1 MVDQWVG
8 WFEGG
13 GGRIGSDPVRLVT
26 VLLLF
31 TSLVHSVSVS
41 VSDSY
46 NYNSSVY
53 TSLSHFEADSP
64 GLTYH

>member
-1 MVDQWVG
+1 MVDQWFG

-31 TSLVHSVSVS
+31 TSLVLSVS

-46 NYNSSVY
+46 IYNSSVY

>member
-1 MVDQWVG
+1 MVDQWFG
-8 WFEGG
+8 WFEG

-31 TSLVHSVSVS
+31 TSLVLSVS

>member
-8 WFEGG
+8 WFEG

-31 TSLVHSVSVS
+31 TSLVHSVS
-41 VSDSY
+41 DSY

-53 TSLSHFEADSP
+53 TSLSLFEADSP